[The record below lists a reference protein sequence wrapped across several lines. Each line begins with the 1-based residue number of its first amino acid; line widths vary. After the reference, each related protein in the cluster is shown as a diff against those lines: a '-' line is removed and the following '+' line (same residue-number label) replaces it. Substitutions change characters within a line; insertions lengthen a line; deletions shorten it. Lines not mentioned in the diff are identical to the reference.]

1 MKILDRF
8 IIKSFIGP
16 FVMVLLIVVFI
27 LMMQFL
33 WLYIDELVGKGL
45 SVGVILEFLGWGG
58 ATMLPL
64 ALPLATL
71 LASMMTIGTMG
82 ENNELLAIKAAG
94 ISLQRVLIPLTI
106 LSLLISVGAFFAAND
121 LTPIAYNKIFTLRD
135 DIGRKKDEIKIP
147 IGVFYD
153 GVEGYTLRIDGRN
166 DKSGMMY
173 GVMVYNHSG
182 SRGNLSLTLADS
194 GSMKMLPQKD
204 YLIFNLYDGIS
215 YDETNTK
222 KYRDTTYQLQQIDFT
237 SQELVIPLENYTFQK
252 SSEGKYSDQV
262 KAMDLK
268 RLSQDRDSIGMHFDS
283 TIANQ
288 RERVLTHTTLR
299 YLKQYDTAF
308 NKTALAPII
317 YDSLKVC
324 RWTGLAKER
333 NALED
338 AISKANEHIS
348 LLTSFSRE
356 TFSDVFLLRRIDIE
370 ILKKYSQALACFV
383 LFFIGAPLGAII
395 RKGGLGTPAIISVL
409 FFVLYW
415 VVDISSTKL
424 QNDGAINAWLGA
436 FMSTFV
442 LAPIGAFITWKAIND
457 SDIIDIDAFKIRFK
471 RIKNR
476 ITGKLRKVKIVYM
489 GTPEFA
495 VQPLDELRKTGYR
508 ISAVVTVADKASG
521 RGLKMN
527 ESAVK
532 RYAVEHKIPVLQPL
546 SLKDPEFLSE
556 LEKIKADI
564 FIVVAFRMLPE
575 AVWKMPTLGTVNLHA
590 SLLPQYRGAAPINWA
605 IINGEKV
612 TGVTTF
618 MIDKEID
625 TGKVIMQEQI
635 KILPED
641 NADTMHDKL
650 KDVGSKLLIRTI
662 DAIVDGKTEM
672 RRQDMLM
679 SEGEVLKPAPKL
691 TKELCRLDFRSLQ
704 GKSAVNL
711 VRGLSPYPGAY
722 FDILKEGEEIPVSIK
737 VFEAEFIPA
746 THERYSSY
754 ATGAMTPG
762 TLATDGKHYLGA
774 VVSDGI
780 VLLKDIRMSGKKR
793 MDIGAFLLGFREP
806 ESYRIV

>member
-16 FVMVLLIVVFI
+16 FIMVLLIVVFI

-45 SVGVILEFLGWGG
+45 SLGVILEFLGWGG

-71 LASMMTIGTMG
+71 LASMMTLGTMG

-94 ISLQRVLIPLTI
+94 ISLQRVLVPLTCV
-106 LSLLISVGAFFAAND
+106 SLLISIGAFFASNN
-121 LTPIAYNKIFTLRD
+121 LTPVAYNKIFTLRD

-153 GVEGYTLRIDGRN
+153 GVEGYTLRIDGRD

-182 SRGNLSLTLADS
+182 SRGNLSLTIADS
-194 GSMKMLPQKD
+194 GSMKMSPQKD
-204 YLIFNLYDGIS
+204 YLIFNLYSGIS
-215 YDETNTK
+215 YDETNTR

-237 SQELVIPLENYTFQK
+237 EQELVIPLENYTFQK

-262 KAMDLK
+262 KAMNLK
-268 RLSQDRDSIGMHFDS
+268 GLTQDRDSIGRHFDS
-283 TIANQ
+283 TVVSQ
-288 RERVLTHTTLR
+288 RGRLLTNSNLR

-308 NKTALAPII
+308 GKNISVPLP

-324 RWTGLAKER
+324 QWDELSKER
-333 NALED
+333 DALKE
-338 AISKANEHIS
+338 AISASNKYIS
-348 LLTSFSRE
+348 TMESYSRE
-356 TFSDVFLLRRIDIE
+356 TFSDIYLLRRIDIE

-395 RKGGLGTPAIISVL
+395 RKGGLGTPAIISIL

-424 QNDGAINAWLGA
+424 QNDGAVNAWIGA
-436 FMSTFV
+436 FLSTFV
-442 LAPIGAFITWKAIND
+442 LAPIGGFITWKAIND
-457 SDIIDIDAFKIRFK
+457 SDILDTDAFKIWFK
-471 RIKNR
+471 RIKNK

-508 ISAVVTVADKASG
+508 IAAVVTATDKASG
-521 RGLKMN
+521 RGLKIN

-532 RYAVEHKIPVLQPL
+532 KYAVEHKIPVLQPQ
-546 SLKDPEFLSE
+546 SLKDPEFISE

-575 AVWKMPTLGTVNLHA
+575 AVWKMPSLGTVNLHA

-618 MIDKEID
+618 LIDKEID
-625 TGKVIMQEQI
+625 TGKVILQEQI
-635 KILPED
+635 KIQPED
-641 NADTMHDKL
+641 NAGTMHDKL
-650 KDVGSKLLIRTI
+650 KEVGSKLLLRTVEAMI
-662 DAIVDGKTEM
+662 DGKTEL

-679 SEGEVLKPAPKL
+679 SPDEVLKPAPKL
-691 TKELCRLDFRSLQ
+691 TKELCHIDFRNSD
-704 GKSAVNL
+704 GKKAVNL
-711 VRGLSPYPGAY
+711 IRGLSPYPGA
-722 FDILKEGEEIPVSIK
+722 FFEIRKNGEDKAVTVK
-737 VFEAEFIPA
+737 VFSAEFIPQDDGKPA
-746 THERYSSY
+746 GSIVS
-754 ATGAMTPG
+754 
-762 TLATDGKHYLGA
+762 DGKHYLGIT
-774 VVSDGI
+774 VTDGT
-780 VLLKDIRMSGKKR
+780 VLLKDIQMSGKKR
-793 MDIGAFLLGFREP
+793 MDIEAFLLGFREP
-806 ESYRIV
+806 ENHVIV

>member
-1 MKILDRF
+1 
-8 IIKSFIGP
+8 
-16 FVMVLLIVVFI
+16 MVLLIVVFI

-45 SVGVILEFLGWGG
+45 SFGVILEFLGWGG

-71 LASMMTIGTMG
+71 LASMMTLGTMG

-94 ISLQRVLIPLTI
+94 ISLQRVLVPLTCV
-106 LSLLISVGAFFAAND
+106 SLLISIGAFFAAND
-121 LTPIAYNKIFTLRD
+121 LTPVAYNKIFTLRD
-135 DIGRKKDEIKIP
+135 DIGKKKDEIKIP
-147 IGVFYD
+147 VGVFYD
-153 GVEGYTLRIDGRN
+153 GVEGYTLRIDGRD

-182 SRGNLSLTLADS
+182 SRGNVSLTIADS
-194 GSMKMLPQKD
+194 GSMKMSPQKD
-204 YLIFNLYDGIS
+204 YLIFNLYNGIS

-237 SQELVIPLENYTFQK
+237 SQELVIPLENYTFTK

-268 RLSQDRDSIGMHFDS
+268 GLSQDRDSIGTHFDS
-283 TIANQ
+283 TVVNQ
-288 RERVLTHTTLR
+288 HTRLMAHSSLK
-299 YLKQYDTAF
+299 YLKQLDTAF
-308 NKTALAPII
+308 NKKALPYLQ
-317 YDSLKVC
+317 YDSLKVGQW
-324 RWTGLAKER
+324 RSLAEER
-333 NALED
+333 DALQG
-338 AISKANEHIS
+338 ALSRVNEHIS
-348 LLTSFSRE
+348 LFTSFSRE
-356 TFSDVFLLRRIDIE
+356 TYSDVYLLRRIDIE
-370 ILKKYSQALACFV
+370 ILKKYSQALACLV

-395 RKGGLGTPAIISVL
+395 RKGGLGTPAIISIL

-424 QNDGAINAWLGA
+424 QNDGAINALLGA

-457 SDIIDIDAFKIRFK
+457 SSILDMDAFKIRFK
-471 RIKNR
+471 RFKNK
-476 ITGKLRKVKIVYM
+476 ITGRLRKVKIVYM

-521 RGLKMN
+521 RGLKIN

-532 RYAVEHKIPVLQPL
+532 KYAVEHKIPVLQPL
-546 SLKDPEFLSE
+546 SLKDPEFIAE

-575 AVWKMPTLGTVNLHA
+575 AIWKMPRLGTVNLHA

-625 TGKVIMQEQI
+625 TGKVILQEQI
-635 KILPED
+635 KIQPDD
-641 NADTMHDKL
+641 NAGTMHDKL

-662 DAIVDGKTEM
+662 DAMVEGKLEM

-679 SEGEVLKPAPKL
+679 SEGETLKPAPKL
-691 TKELCRLDFRSLQ
+691 TKELCRIDFRHTN
-704 GKSAVNL
+704 GKNAVNL
-711 VRGLSPYPGAY
+711 IRGLSPYPGAY
-722 FDILKEGEEIPVSIK
+722 FEICKNAVAGTETRDGTVKTVTIK
-737 VFEAEFIPA
+737 VFNAEFVSA
-746 THERYSSY
+746 SDEAYSTYVS
-754 ATGAMTPG
+754 GDKRGGDMVS
-762 TLATDGKHYLGA
+762 DGKHYLGVTVA
-774 VVSDGI
+774 DGI
-780 VLLKDIRMSGKKR
+780 VLLKDIQMSGKKR
-793 MDIGAFLLGFREP
+793 MDTEAFLLGFREP
-806 ESYRIV
+806 ESYSIV